1 MKQLSQSIKLEIVD
15 QIALI
20 ISDNPPVNALSS
32 HVRDGIMKGLSEAE
46 ANDDIKAIMLYCE
59 GRTFFAGADI
69 REFGKPLDPKVPTV
83 RELISALEFSSKPVF
98 AAIHGTAL
106 GGGLETALGCHFR
119 VATGEARFGLPEVN
133 LGIIPGAGGT
143 LRLPRLTG
151 VETGLKM
158 MTTGVPI
165 GAQEALQHGLL
176 DEIMEGDLREQ
187 ALDFARQITAKN
199 APLISIRDRDEK
211 IEEARKKPD
220 LFNEFR
226 KSIARKAR
234 GFKAPEAIIKS
245 VEASLNMDFEDA
257 LVYERELFV
266 ACQNSPQARAQ
277 QYFFFA
283 ERQAGKVSD
292 IPRETTVRTINSV
305 AIIGS
310 GTMGS
315 GIAINFVNAEIPV
328 ILLDMSAKALE
339 RGLEVIRQG
348 VTKMARRSGLDEP
361 AVQARLSLITGSQQ
375 IKELN
380 EVDLVIEA
388 VFEDMKIKKSIFQDL
403 DRICK
408 PGAILAT
415 NTSYLDV
422 NKIAAVTSRP
432 QDVVGTHFFS
442 PANIMKLLEIVR
454 AEKTADDVIATC
466 LALGKRINKVSVVVG
481 VCYGFVGNRLLAARR
496 DQSNDMMLKNLMPRE
511 IDQVIY
517 DFGFP
522 MGPFAISDLAGL
534 DIGWLGDQTPDKE
547 VNIRHQLCELGRKGQ
562 KTGAGFYDYNGGRT
576 PLPSEMVEGMIKK
589 ISDNMDILRKPISK
603 GDCLKRMLYSM
614 INEAAKI
621 LEEGVVQ
628 RASDIDVVW
637 VYGYGWPIH
646 KGGLTFYADQVG
658 LKNIVGDLE
667 RFALEYDPELQPA
680 PLLRQ
685 LAAEGKGFADY

>member
-46 ANDDIKAIMLYCE
+46 ASDDIKAIMLYCE
-59 GRTFFAGADI
+59 GKTFFAGADI
-69 REFGKPLDPKVPTV
+69 KEFGKPLDPQIPTV
-83 RELISALEFSSKPVF
+83 RELISALESSSKPVT

-119 VATGEARFGLPEVN
+119 VATGEAKFGLPEVN

-158 MTTGVPI
+158 MTSGIPI
-165 GAQEALQHGLL
+165 SAQEALRHGLL

-187 ALDFARQITAKN
+187 ALDFVRQLIAKN
-199 APLISIRDRDEK
+199 APLISIRDRDDK
-211 IEEARKKPD
+211 MEEARKKPD
-220 LFNEFR
+220 LFTEFR
-226 KSIARKAR
+226 KSIARKSR

-245 VEASLNMDFEDA
+245 VEASLNKDFEDA

-283 ERQAGKVSD
+283 ERQAGKISD
-292 IPRETTVRTINSV
+292 IPRETTVRAINSV

-315 GIAINFVNAEIPV
+315 GIAINFVNAQIPV
-328 ILLDMSAKALE
+328 ILLDMSQEALE

-348 VTKMARRSGLDEP
+348 VTKTARRSGLDEL
-361 AVQARLSLITGSQQ
+361 AVQARLALITGSQQ

-422 NKIAAVTSRP
+422 NEIAGVTSRP

-466 LALGKRINKVSVVVG
+466 QALGKRIGKVSVVVG
-481 VCYGFVGNRLLAARR
+481 VCYGFVGNRLLAARK
-496 DQSNDMMLKNLMPRE
+496 DQSNDMMLKNLMPQE
-511 IDQVIY
+511 VDQVIY

-522 MGPFAISDLAGL
+522 M
-534 DIGWLGDQTPDKE
+534 
-547 VNIRHQLCELGRKGQ
+547 
-562 KTGAGFYDYNGGRT
+562 
-576 PLPSEMVEGMIKK
+576 
-589 ISDNMDILRKPISK
+589 
-603 GDCLKRMLYSM
+603 
-614 INEAAKI
+614 
-621 LEEGVVQ
+621 
-628 RASDIDVVW
+628 
-637 VYGYGWPIH
+637 
-646 KGGLTFYADQVG
+646 
-658 LKNIVGDLE
+658 
-667 RFALEYDPELQPA
+667 
-680 PLLRQ
+680 
-685 LAAEGKGFADY
+685 